1 MLKKKLNISVAL
13 ATYNGSAYL
22 EDQLNSIIN
31 QTVAPTEVIISDDG
45 SSDNSVALARS
56 LLSASKLR
64 FEIISHKSNMG
75 FSSNFNSAL
84 MKTKG
89 DIVFLCDQDDVWLP
103 NKIEAFI
110 EEINYDDLLLIMS
123 DMKVVDQDLNIILES
138 FLDSARIEV
147 SEYTYGCTMAL
158 SRRLLNIAL
167 PVPHEVVQHDVWL
180 NMFATILN
188 AKRILPVSTILYRR
202 HEKNFTANLVGQQEG
217 FFEIISNAQQFRSRI
232 LDRNMALS
240 IALERIKIAHVAG
253 DLGEVLS
260 NEAQLRLRRD
270 LMIAAAR
277 SSGSTLSRL
286 LSPLYYTRLYAKF
299 GLSRFHLM
307 KDTILLNGLFQRDIA
322 KRW

>member
-1 MLKKKLNISVAL
+1 MVDQKINISVAL
-13 ATYNGSAYL
+13 ATYNGSVYL

-56 LLSASKLR
+56 LLRASKLR
-64 FEIISHKSNMG
+64 FEIITHKSNSG

-84 MKTKG
+84 MNTKG

-110 EEINYDDLLLIMS
+110 KNVNYDDLFLIMS
-123 DMKVVDQDLNIILES
+123 DMKVVDRDLNIILES
-138 FLDSARIEV
+138 FLDSAKIDL

-158 SRRLLNIAL
+158 GRRLLNIAL

-180 NMFATILN
+180 NMFANILN
-188 AKRILPVSTILYRR
+188 AKKILPDQTLLYRR
-202 HEKNFTANLVGQQEG
+202 HEKNFTANLVGEREG
-217 FFEIISNAQQFRSRI
+217 FFEIISNAKQFHSRM

-253 DLGEVLS
+253 DLGEGLS
-260 NEAQLRLRRD
+260 NEAQLRLSRD
-270 LMIAAAR
+270 LLIAGAR
-277 SSGSTLSRL
+277 SSGNTLSRL
-286 LSPLYYTRLYAKF
+286 LNPLYYTRLYAEL
-299 GLSRFHLM
+299 GVSRRHLI
-307 KDTILLNGLFQRDIA
+307 KDTILLNRILQGNIA